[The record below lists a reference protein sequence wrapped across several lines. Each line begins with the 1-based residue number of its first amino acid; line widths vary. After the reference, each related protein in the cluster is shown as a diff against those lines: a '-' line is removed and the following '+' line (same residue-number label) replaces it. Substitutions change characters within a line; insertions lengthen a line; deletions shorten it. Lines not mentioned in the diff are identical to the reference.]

1 MSNTPIRR
9 TVVASAPLAVVG
21 TVVAWVRAHV
31 SGSHS
36 ICSHEGSASEAHTD
50 DVGAAQEMHEECG
63 VVGVPLEDL
72 VVDVV
77 AGSSLASG
85 AFMHAVERLRAEVH
99 G

>member
-1 MSNTPIRR
+1 MSNTPVRR
-9 TVVASAPLAVVG
+9 TVVASASIAMVS

-31 SGSHS
+31 SGSHPT
-36 ICSHEGSASEAHTD
+36 CSHESAAPEAHAGD
-50 DVGAAQEMHEECG
+50 ADAAPEMHEECG

-72 VVDVV
+72 AVDVV